1 MKIPL
6 SWLKEYVTLPAKITS
21 DQISQAFVKVGFEIE
36 SIEAQG
42 ADLKGPLVV
51 GKVLSIEELSEHK
64 KPIRFVGLDV
74 GEKRTRYVICGARN
88 FKVND
93 LVVVALPGAL
103 LPGDFKI
110 SARETY
116 GKISD
121 GMICSAKEI
130 GISDEHA
137 GIIVLQEGKIGQD
150 AIALLDVRD
159 VIFDVSVNP
168 DRGYAMSVRGLAR
181 ELAGSLQVKYVDPAD
196 PKIAKKF
203 GKNSNP
209 KAVSVKIE
217 DKSGADQ
224 IYIRTLDQVN
234 VKKSTPLWMQRR
246 IEKCGMR
253 SISLAVDI
261 TNYVMLELGQPLHAF
276 DAQYIMGGLRVVR
289 AGKFTKLTTLDKVDR
304 KLDPDN
310 LLIADAKTPL
320 ALAGTMGGLTSE
332 VSNMTTKIALEAAHF
347 DPLSISRNSRS
358 HNLSSEASR
367 RMERNTDPALAE
379 IASARATQLLID
391 LADAKYVGTS
401 QAGSPI
407 KNRKV
412 KISQTQ
418 ISKYL
423 GFPYTAK
430 QVKSAL
436 LLIGCKVAGSGDLL
450 TVEVPTWRPDLI
462 DFADFAEEIARL
474 NSYDLIP
481 ATLPTGKGGARLN
494 DMQYRKRAVA
504 ISLANQGFTEVINY
518 PFVSQEMVDLLG
530 FTGDRAKS
538 FKIANPMSEEFP
550 LLRTHLLPGLLTT
563 AVRNIGRGSKNLAI
577 FEIGTIFRNTTPLG
591 KAVNPGISK
600 RPSEKVIKDIYDG
613 VPKQMLFVGAVVT
626 GETVLSDWQGS
637 GSKFNWSDAIA
648 KAQEIIESTG
658 NDYEIFSSDLAP
670 WHPGRCA
677 ELRVNGKPV
686 AHAGELHPRV
696 ITALNLPERSCA
708 FAVILSELPS
718 AGVTKAP
725 AIWSFP
731 AVVQDVALV
740 VESKISAAD
749 LTAAIKQGA
758 GPLLESIVLF
768 DRYDQMAG
776 NKVSLAFTLTFR
788 ASDRTLTSDEV
799 ALYRDQAIAQAAK
812 SVGAV
817 LRGNA

>member
-6 SWLKEYVTLPAKITS
+6 SWLKEFITLPAKITS
-21 DQISQAFVKVGFEIE
+21 EQISQAFVKVGFEIE
-36 SIEAQG
+36 SIEEQG

-74 GEKRTRYVICGARN
+74 GEKKTRYVICGARN

-203 GKNSNP
+203 GKNNNP
-209 KAVSVKIE
+209 KVVSVKIE

-332 VSNMTTKIALEAAHF
+332 VSSMTTKIALEAAHF

-407 KNRKV
+407 KNRKL

-462 DFADFAEEIARL
+462 NFADFAEEIARL

-577 FEIGTIFRNTTPLG
+577 FEIGTIFRNTTSLG

-600 RPSEKVIKDIYDG
+600 RPSKKVIEDIYDG

-658 NDYEIFSSDLAP
+658 NDYEILSSDLAP

>member
-1 MKIPL
+1 
-6 SWLKEYVTLPAKITS
+6 
-21 DQISQAFVKVGFEIE
+21 
-36 SIEAQG
+36 
-42 ADLKGPLVV
+42 
-51 GKVLSIEELSEHK
+51 
-64 KPIRFVGLDV
+64 
-74 GEKRTRYVICGARN
+74 
-88 FKVND
+88 
-93 LVVVALPGAL
+93 
-103 LPGDFKI
+103 
-110 SARETY
+110 
-116 GKISD
+116 
-121 GMICSAKEI
+121 
-130 GISDEHA
+130 
-137 GIIVLQEGKIGQD
+137 
-150 AIALLDVRD
+150 
-159 VIFDVSVNP
+159 
-168 DRGYAMSVRGLAR
+168 
-181 ELAGSLQVKYVDPAD
+181 
-196 PKIAKKF
+196 
-203 GKNSNP
+203 
-209 KAVSVKIE
+209 
-217 DKSGADQ
+217 
-224 IYIRTLDQVN
+224 
-234 VKKSTPLWMQRR
+234 
-246 IEKCGMR
+246 
-253 SISLAVDI
+253 
-261 TNYVMLELGQPLHAF
+261 
-276 DAQYIMGGLRVVR
+276 MGGLRVVR

-462 DFADFAEEIARL
+462 NFADFAEEIARL

-626 GETVLSDWQGS
+626 GETVLSDWQGL

>member
-74 GEKRTRYVICGARN
+74 GEKKTRYVICGARN

>member
-6 SWLKEYVTLPAKITS
+6 SWLKEYVTLPAKIAS
-21 DQISQAFVKVGFEIE
+21 EQISQAFVKVGFEIE
-36 SIEAQG
+36 SIEEQG

-74 GEKRTRYVICGARN
+74 GEKKTRYVICGARN

-217 DKSGADQ
+217 DKTGADQ

-276 DAQYIMGGLRVVR
+276 DAQYIIGGLRVVR

-332 VSNMTTKIALEAAHF
+332 VSNVTTKIALEAAHF

-379 IASARATQLLID
+379 IASARATQLLMD

-430 QVKSAL
+430 QVKGAL

-462 DFADFAEEIARL
+462 NFADFAEEIARL

-481 ATLPTGKGGARLN
+481 ATLPTGKDGARLN

-550 LLRTHLLPGLLTT
+550 LLRTHLLPGLLAT

-626 GETVLSDWQGS
+626 GETILSDWQGS
-637 GSKFNWSDAIA
+637 GSKFYWSDAIA
-648 KAQEIIESTG
+648 KAEEIIESTG

>member
-21 DQISQAFVKVGFEIE
+21 EQISQAFVKVGFEIE
-36 SIEAQG
+36 SIEEQG

-74 GEKRTRYVICGARN
+74 GEKKTRYVICGARN

-332 VSNMTTKIALEAAHF
+332 VSNVTTKIALEAAHF
-347 DPLSISRNSRS
+347 DSLSISRNSRS

-462 DFADFAEEIARL
+462 NFADFAEEIARL

-626 GETVLSDWQGS
+626 GETVLSDWQGL

>member
-6 SWLKEYVTLPAKITS
+6 SWLREFVALPPKINS
-21 DQISQAFVKVGFEIE
+21 EQVSQAFVKVGFEVE
-36 SIEAQG
+36 SIEEQG
-42 ADLKGPLVV
+42 RDLKGPLVV
-51 GKVLSIEELSEHK
+51 GKILSIEELSGHK
-64 KPIRFVGLDV
+64 KPIRFVGIDV
-74 GEKRTRYVICGARN
+74 GEKKTRYVICGARN

-93 LVVVALPGAL
+93 LVVVALPGAT

-116 GKISD
+116 GKVSD

-150 AIALLDVRD
+150 AIKLLEVND
-159 VIFDVSVNP
+159 VIFDIAVNP

-181 ELAGSLQVKYVDPAD
+181 ELAGSLQLKFVDPAD

-203 GKNSNP
+203 GKSKNP
-209 KAVSVKIE
+209 KAISVKIE

-224 IYIRTLDQVN
+224 IYIRTLENVN

-289 AGKFTKLTTLDKVDR
+289 AGKFNKLTTLDKVDR

-310 LLIADAKTPL
+310 LLIADSKSAL

-332 VSNMTTKIALEAAHF
+332 VSSLTTKIALEAAHF
-347 DPLSISRNSRS
+347 DPISIARNSRS

-367 RMERNTDPALAE
+367 RMERNTDPVLAE

-391 LADAKYVGTS
+391 LADAKYVGAS
-401 QAGSPI
+401 YAGSPI
-407 KNRKV
+407 KNRKE
-412 KISQTQ
+412 KISLSQ
-418 ISKYL
+418 ISQYL
-423 GFPYTAK
+423 GYPYTLKQAK
-430 QVKSAL
+430 TAL
-436 LLIGCKVAGSGDLL
+436 LSIGCKVLGSGDLL

-462 DFADFAEEIARL
+462 NFADFAEEIARL

-481 ATLPTGKGGARLN
+481 ATLPIGKGGGRLS
-494 DMQYRKRAVA
+494 DLQYRKRAVA
-504 ISLANQGFTEVINY
+504 TALANQGFTEVINY
-518 PFVSQEMVDLLG
+518 PFVSQEMVELLG

-538 FKIANPMSEEFP
+538 FRITNPMSEEFP

-563 AVRNIGRGSKNLAI
+563 AVRNIGRGAKNLAI
-577 FEIGTIFRNTTPLG
+577 FEIGTVFRNTTPLG
-591 KAVNPGISK
+591 KAVNPGVNK
-600 RPSEKVIKDIYDG
+600 RPSEKIIKEIYDG

-626 GETVLSDWQGS
+626 GEKILSDWQGS
-637 GSKFNWSDAIA
+637 GSKFTWSDAIA

-658 NDYEIFSSDLAP
+658 NDFEVIGSDLAP

-696 ITALNLPERSCA
+696 IAALNLPDRSCA
-708 FAVILSELPS
+708 FAVILSELPV

-725 AIWSFP
+725 AIWNFP

-740 VESKISAAD
+740 VNAKTTAAD
-749 LTAAIKQGA
+749 LAAALKLGA
-758 GPLLESIVLF
+758 GSLLESIVLF
-768 DRYDQMAG
+768 DRYDQMADD
-776 NKVSLAFTLTFR
+776 KVSLAFTLTFR

-799 ALYRDQAIAQAAK
+799 ARYRDQAIAQAAK
-812 SVGAV
+812 TLGAV

>member
-21 DQISQAFVKVGFEIE
+21 EQISQAFVKVGFEIE
-36 SIEAQG
+36 SIEEQG

-74 GEKRTRYVICGARN
+74 GEKKTRYVICGARN

-103 LPGDFKI
+103 LPGDFKS

-332 VSNMTTKIALEAAHF
+332 VSNVTTKIALEAAHF

-407 KNRKV
+407 KNHKV

-462 DFADFAEEIARL
+462 NFADFAEEIARL

-494 DMQYRKRAVA
+494 DMHYRKRAVA
-504 ISLANQGFTEVINY
+504 VSLANQGFTEVINY

-626 GETVLSDWQGS
+626 GETILSDWQGS

>member
-21 DQISQAFVKVGFEIE
+21 EQISQAFVKVGFEIE
-36 SIEAQG
+36 SIEEQG

-74 GEKRTRYVICGARN
+74 GEKKTRYVICGARN

-209 KAVSVKIE
+209 KAVSIKIE
-217 DKSGADQ
+217 DKTGADQ

-332 VSNMTTKIALEAAHF
+332 VSNVTTKIALEAAHF

-462 DFADFAEEIARL
+462 NFADFAEEIARL

-481 ATLPTGKGGARLN
+481 ATLPTGKDGARLN

-626 GETVLSDWQGS
+626 GETILSDWQGS

>member
-74 GEKRTRYVICGARN
+74 GEKKTRYVICGARN

-332 VSNMTTKIALEAAHF
+332 VSNITTKIALEAAHF

-462 DFADFAEEIARL
+462 NFADFAEEIARL

-708 FAVILSELPS
+708 FAVILSELQS

>member
-21 DQISQAFVKVGFEIE
+21 EQISQAFVKVGFEIE
-36 SIEAQG
+36 SIEEQG

-74 GEKRTRYVICGARN
+74 GEKKTRYVICGARN

-209 KAVSVKIE
+209 KAVSIKIE
-217 DKSGADQ
+217 DKTGADQ

-332 VSNMTTKIALEAAHF
+332 VSNVTTKIALEAAHF

-462 DFADFAEEIARL
+462 NFADFAEEIARL

-481 ATLPTGKGGARLN
+481 ATLPTGKDGARLN

-626 GETVLSDWQGS
+626 GETILSDWQGS

-708 FAVILSELPS
+708 FAVILSVLPS

>member
-21 DQISQAFVKVGFEIE
+21 EQISQAFVKVGFEIE
-36 SIEAQG
+36 SIEEQG

-74 GEKRTRYVICGARN
+74 GEKKTRYVICGARN

-332 VSNMTTKIALEAAHF
+332 VSNVTTKIALEAAHF

-462 DFADFAEEIARL
+462 NFADFAEEIARL

-481 ATLPTGKGGARLN
+481 ATLPTGKDGARLN

-626 GETVLSDWQGS
+626 GETILSDWQGS

>member
-1 MKIPL
+1 MKVPL
-6 SWLKEYVTLPAKITS
+6 SWLQEFVALPAKINAEK
-21 DQISQAFVKVGFEIE
+21 ISQAFVKVGFEVEAIE
-36 SIEAQG
+36 EQG
-42 ADLKGPLVV
+42 ADLKGPIVV
-51 GKVLSIEELSEHK
+51 GKVVSIEELSGHK

-74 GEKRTRYVICGARN
+74 GEKKTRYVICGARN

-93 LVVVALPGAL
+93 LVVVALPGAV

-116 GKISD
+116 GKVSD

-137 GIIVLQEGKIGQD
+137 GIIVLQEGKVGQD
-150 AIALLDVRD
+150 AKALLDVSD
-159 VIFDVSVNP
+159 VIFDIAVNP

-203 GKNSNP
+203 GKSKNL

-224 IYIRTLDQVN
+224 IYIRTLDHVN

-304 KLDPDN
+304 KLNPDN
-310 LLIADAKTPL
+310 LLIADSKTPL
-320 ALAGTMGGLTSE
+320 ALAGTMGGLVSE
-332 VSNMTTKIALEAAHF
+332 VTNETTKIALEAAHF
-347 DPLSISRNSRS
+347 DPLTIARNSRS

-367 RMERNTDPALAE
+367 RIERNTDPALAE

-401 QAGSPI
+401 QAGLPM
-407 KNRKV
+407 KNRRV
-412 KISQTQ
+412 KISQSK
-418 ISKYL
+418 ISKFL
-423 GFPYTAK
+423 GFSYTTK
-430 QVKSAL
+430 QVKNAL
-436 LLIGCKVAGSGDLL
+436 LLIGCKVTGSADLL
-450 TVEVPTWRPDLI
+450 TVETPTWRPDLI
-462 DFADFAEEIARL
+462 NFADFAEEIARL
-474 NSYDLIP
+474 NGYDLIP
-481 ATLPTGKGGARLN
+481 ATLPIGKGGARLN
-494 DMQYRKRAVA
+494 DIQYRKRAVA
-504 ISLANQGFTEVINY
+504 TALANQGFTEVINY
-518 PFVSQEMVDLLG
+518 PFVSQEMINLLG

-538 FKIANPMSEEFP
+538 FRIANPMSEEMP

-577 FEIGTIFRNTTPLG
+577 FEIGSVFRNTIELG
-591 KAVNPGISK
+591 KAVSPGVNT
-600 RPSEKVIKDIYDG
+600 RPNEKVIKDIYAG
-613 VPKQMLFVGAVVT
+613 VPKQMLFVGGVVT

-658 NDYEIFSSDLAP
+658 NDYEVISSDLAP

-708 FAVILSELPS
+708 FAVILSELPA
-718 AGVTKAP
+718 AGVSKAP
-725 AIWSFP
+725 AISSFP
-731 AVVQDVALV
+731 PVVQDVALV
-740 VESKISAAD
+740 VDANVSAAG
-749 LTAAIKQGA
+749 LTSALKIGA
-758 GPLLESIVLF
+758 GALLESIVLF
-768 DRYDQMAG
+768 DRYDQMADG
-776 NKVSLAFTLTFR
+776 KVSLAFTLTFR

-799 ALYRDQAIAQAAK
+799 AKYRDQAIAQAAK

>member
-21 DQISQAFVKVGFEIE
+21 EQISQAFVKVGFEIE
-36 SIEAQG
+36 SIEEQG

-74 GEKRTRYVICGARN
+74 GEKKTRYVICGARN

-181 ELAGSLQVKYVDPAD
+181 ELAGSLQVKYVDTAD

-209 KAVSVKIE
+209 KAVSIKIE
-217 DKSGADQ
+217 DKTGADQ

-332 VSNMTTKIALEAAHF
+332 VSNVTTKIALEAAHF

-462 DFADFAEEIARL
+462 NFADFAEEIARL

-481 ATLPTGKGGARLN
+481 ATLPTGKDGARLN

-626 GETVLSDWQGS
+626 GETILSDWQGS

>member
-1 MKIPL
+1 
-6 SWLKEYVTLPAKITS
+6 
-21 DQISQAFVKVGFEIE
+21 
-36 SIEAQG
+36 
-42 ADLKGPLVV
+42 
-51 GKVLSIEELSEHK
+51 
-64 KPIRFVGLDV
+64 
-74 GEKRTRYVICGARN
+74 
-88 FKVND
+88 
-93 LVVVALPGAL
+93 
-103 LPGDFKI
+103 
-110 SARETY
+110 
-116 GKISD
+116 
-121 GMICSAKEI
+121 MICSAKEI

-217 DKSGADQ
+217 DKTGADQ

-253 SISLAVDI
+253 SISLAVDV

-332 VSNMTTKIALEAAHF
+332 VSNVTTKIALEAAHF

-379 IASARATQLLID
+379 IASARATQLLMD

-462 DFADFAEEIARL
+462 NFADFAEEIARL

-626 GETVLSDWQGS
+626 GETVLSDWQGL

>member
-21 DQISQAFVKVGFEIE
+21 EQISQAFVKVGFEIE
-36 SIEAQG
+36 SIEEQG

-74 GEKRTRYVICGARN
+74 GEKKTRYVICGARN

-103 LPGDFKI
+103 LPGDFNI

-209 KAVSVKIE
+209 KAVSIKIE
-217 DKSGADQ
+217 DKTGADQ

-332 VSNMTTKIALEAAHF
+332 VSNLTTKIALEAAHF

-462 DFADFAEEIARL
+462 NFADFAEEIARL

-481 ATLPTGKGGARLN
+481 ATLPTGKDGARLN

-626 GETVLSDWQGS
+626 GETILSDWQGS

-648 KAQEIIESTG
+648 KAEEIIESTG

-799 ALYRDQAIAQAAK
+799 ALYRDQAIAQATK
-812 SVGAV
+812 SVGAL

>member
-74 GEKRTRYVICGARN
+74 GEKKTRYVICGARN

-332 VSNMTTKIALEAAHF
+332 VSNVTTKIALEAAHF

-407 KNRKV
+407 KNRKL

-462 DFADFAEEIARL
+462 NFADFAEEIARL

-626 GETVLSDWQGS
+626 GETVLSDWQGL

-708 FAVILSELPS
+708 FAVILSEIPS

>member
-21 DQISQAFVKVGFEIE
+21 EQISQAFVKVGFEIE
-36 SIEAQG
+36 SIEEQG

-74 GEKRTRYVICGARN
+74 GEKKTRYVICGARN

-332 VSNMTTKIALEAAHF
+332 VSNLTTKIALEAAHF

-436 LLIGCKVAGSGDLL
+436 LLIGCKVAGSGHLL

-462 DFADFAEEIARL
+462 NFADFAEEIARL

-481 ATLPTGKGGARLN
+481 ATLPTGKDGARLN

-550 LLRTHLLPGLLTT
+550 LLRTHLLPGLLAT

-626 GETVLSDWQGS
+626 GETILSDWQGS

-648 KAQEIIESTG
+648 KAEEIIESTG

-768 DRYDQMAG
+768 DLYDQMAG

>member
-21 DQISQAFVKVGFEIE
+21 EQISQAFVKVGFEIE
-36 SIEAQG
+36 SIEEQG

-332 VSNMTTKIALEAAHF
+332 VSSMTTKIALEAAHF

-462 DFADFAEEIARL
+462 NFADFAEEIARL

-768 DRYDQMAG
+768 DRYDQIAG

-799 ALYRDQAIAQAAK
+799 GLYRDQAIAQAAK

>member
-21 DQISQAFVKVGFEIE
+21 EQISQAFVKVGFEIE
-36 SIEAQG
+36 SIEEQG

-74 GEKRTRYVICGARN
+74 GEKKTRYVICGARN

-332 VSNMTTKIALEAAHF
+332 VSNVTTKIALEAAHF

-462 DFADFAEEIARL
+462 NFADFAEEIARL

-481 ATLPTGKGGARLN
+481 ATLPTGKDGARLN

-577 FEIGTIFRNTTPLG
+577 FEIGTIFRNTTSLG

-626 GETVLSDWQGS
+626 GETILSDWQGS

-648 KAQEIIESTG
+648 KAEEIIESTG

>member
-21 DQISQAFVKVGFEIE
+21 EQISQAFVKVGFEIE
-36 SIEAQG
+36 SIEEQG

-74 GEKRTRYVICGARN
+74 GEKKTRYVICGARN

-332 VSNMTTKIALEAAHF
+332 VSNLTTKIALEAAHF

-462 DFADFAEEIARL
+462 NFADFAEEIARL

-481 ATLPTGKGGARLN
+481 ATLPTGKDGARLN

-577 FEIGTIFRNTTPLG
+577 FEIGTIFRNTTSLG

-626 GETVLSDWQGS
+626 GETILSDWQGS

-686 AHAGELHPRV
+686 AHAGELHPRI

>member
-6 SWLKEYVTLPAKITS
+6 SWLKEYATLPAKITS
-21 DQISQAFVKVGFEIE
+21 EQISQAFVKVGFEIE
-36 SIEAQG
+36 SIEEQG

-74 GEKRTRYVICGARN
+74 GEKKTRYVICGARN

-209 KAVSVKIE
+209 KAVSIKIE
-217 DKSGADQ
+217 DKTGADQ

-332 VSNMTTKIALEAAHF
+332 VSNVTTKIALEAAHF
-347 DPLSISRNSRS
+347 DPLSISRKFHFCPFRF
-358 HNLSSEASR
+358 
-367 RMERNTDPALAE
+367 
-379 IASARATQLLID
+379 
-391 LADAKYVGTS
+391 
-401 QAGSPI
+401 
-407 KNRKV
+407 
-412 KISQTQ
+412 
-418 ISKYL
+418 SK
-423 GFPYTAK
+423 
-430 QVKSAL
+430 
-436 LLIGCKVAGSGDLL
+436 
-450 TVEVPTWRPDLI
+450 
-462 DFADFAEEIARL
+462 
-474 NSYDLIP
+474 
-481 ATLPTGKGGARLN
+481 
-494 DMQYRKRAVA
+494 
-504 ISLANQGFTEVINY
+504 
-518 PFVSQEMVDLLG
+518 
-530 FTGDRAKS
+530 
-538 FKIANPMSEEFP
+538 
-550 LLRTHLLPGLLTT
+550 H
-563 AVRNIGRGSKNLAI
+563 
-577 FEIGTIFRNTTPLG
+577 TI
-591 KAVNPGISK
+591 
-600 RPSEKVIKDIYDG
+600 
-613 VPKQMLFVGAVVT
+613 
-626 GETVLSDWQGS
+626 
-637 GSKFNWSDAIA
+637 
-648 KAQEIIESTG
+648 
-658 NDYEIFSSDLAP
+658 
-670 WHPGRCA
+670 
-677 ELRVNGKPV
+677 
-686 AHAGELHPRV
+686 
-696 ITALNLPERSCA
+696 
-708 FAVILSELPS
+708 
-718 AGVTKAP
+718 
-725 AIWSFP
+725 
-731 AVVQDVALV
+731 
-740 VESKISAAD
+740 
-749 LTAAIKQGA
+749 
-758 GPLLESIVLF
+758 
-768 DRYDQMAG
+768 
-776 NKVSLAFTLTFR
+776 
-788 ASDRTLTSDEV
+788 
-799 ALYRDQAIAQAAK
+799 
-812 SVGAV
+812 
-817 LRGNA
+817 

>member
-21 DQISQAFVKVGFEIE
+21 EQISQAFVKVGFEIE
-36 SIEAQG
+36 SIEEQG

-74 GEKRTRYVICGARN
+74 GEKKTRYVICGARN

-217 DKSGADQ
+217 DKTGADQ

-332 VSNMTTKIALEAAHF
+332 VSNVTTKIALEAAHF

-462 DFADFAEEIARL
+462 NFADFAEEIARL

-481 ATLPTGKGGARLN
+481 ATLPTGKDGARLN

-626 GETVLSDWQGS
+626 GETILSDWQGS

-648 KAQEIIESTG
+648 KAEEIIESTG

>member
-21 DQISQAFVKVGFEIE
+21 EQISQAFVKVGFEIE
-36 SIEAQG
+36 SIEEQG

-74 GEKRTRYVICGARN
+74 GEKKTRYVICGARN

-209 KAVSVKIE
+209 KAVSIKIE
-217 DKSGADQ
+217 DKTGADQ

-332 VSNMTTKIALEAAHF
+332 VSNVTTKIALEAAHF

-462 DFADFAEEIARL
+462 NFADFAEEIARL

-626 GETVLSDWQGS
+626 GETILSDWQGS

>member
-21 DQISQAFVKVGFEIE
+21 EQISQAFVKVGFEIE
-36 SIEAQG
+36 SIEEQG

-74 GEKRTRYVICGARN
+74 GEKKTRYVICGARN

-209 KAVSVKIE
+209 KAVSIKIE
-217 DKSGADQ
+217 DKTGADQ

-332 VSNMTTKIALEAAHF
+332 VSNLTTKIALEAAHF

-462 DFADFAEEIARL
+462 NFADFAEEIARL

-481 ATLPTGKGGARLN
+481 ATLPTGKDGARLN

-626 GETVLSDWQGS
+626 GETILSDWQGS

-648 KAQEIIESTG
+648 KAEEIIESTG

>member
-21 DQISQAFVKVGFEIE
+21 EQISQAFVKVGFEIE
-36 SIEAQG
+36 SIEEQG

-74 GEKRTRYVICGARN
+74 GEKKTRYVICGARN

-209 KAVSVKIE
+209 KAVSIKIE
-217 DKSGADQ
+217 DKTGADQ

-332 VSNMTTKIALEAAHF
+332 VSNLTTKIALEAAHF

-462 DFADFAEEIARL
+462 NFADFAEEIARL

-481 ATLPTGKGGARLN
+481 ATLPTGKDGARLN

-600 RPSEKVIKDIYDG
+600 RPSEKIIKDIYDG

-626 GETVLSDWQGS
+626 GETILSDWQGS

-648 KAQEIIESTG
+648 KAEEIIESTG

>member
-21 DQISQAFVKVGFEIE
+21 EQISQAFVKVGFEIE
-36 SIEAQG
+36 SIEEQG

-74 GEKRTRYVICGARN
+74 GEKKTRYVICGARN

-332 VSNMTTKIALEAAHF
+332 VSNVTTKIALEAAHF

-462 DFADFAEEIARL
+462 NFADFAEEIARL

-481 ATLPTGKGGARLN
+481 ATLPTGKDGARLN

-626 GETVLSDWQGS
+626 GETILSDWQGS

-648 KAQEIIESTG
+648 KAEEIIESTG

>member
-21 DQISQAFVKVGFEIE
+21 EQISQAFVKVGFEIE
-36 SIEAQG
+36 SIEEQG

-74 GEKRTRYVICGARN
+74 GEKKTRYVICGARN

-217 DKSGADQ
+217 DKTGADQ

-332 VSNMTTKIALEAAHF
+332 VSNLTTKIALEAAHF

-436 LLIGCKVAGSGDLL
+436 QLIGCKVAGSGDLL

-462 DFADFAEEIARL
+462 NFADFAEEIARL

-626 GETVLSDWQGS
+626 GETILSDWQGS

>member
-21 DQISQAFVKVGFEIE
+21 EQISQAFVKVGFEIE
-36 SIEAQG
+36 SIEEQG

-74 GEKRTRYVICGARN
+74 GEKKTRYVICGARN

-462 DFADFAEEIARL
+462 NFADFAEEIARL

>member
-74 GEKRTRYVICGARN
+74 GEKKTRYVICGARN

-450 TVEVPTWRPDLI
+450 TVEVPTWRSDLI
-462 DFADFAEEIARL
+462 NFADFAEEIARL

-626 GETVLSDWQGS
+626 GETVLSDWQGL

>member
-21 DQISQAFVKVGFEIE
+21 EQISQAFVKVGFEIE
-36 SIEAQG
+36 SIEEQG

-74 GEKRTRYVICGARN
+74 GEKKTRYVICGARN

-209 KAVSVKIE
+209 KAVSIKIE
-217 DKSGADQ
+217 DKTGADQ

-332 VSNMTTKIALEAAHF
+332 VSNVTTKIALEAAHF

-462 DFADFAEEIARL
+462 NFADFAEEIARL

-481 ATLPTGKGGARLN
+481 ATLPTGKNGARLN

-577 FEIGTIFRNTTPLG
+577 FEIGTIFRNTTSLG

-626 GETVLSDWQGS
+626 GETILSDWQGS

>member
-21 DQISQAFVKVGFEIE
+21 EQISQAFVKVGFEIE
-36 SIEAQG
+36 SIEEQG

-74 GEKRTRYVICGARN
+74 GEKKTRYVICGARN

-462 DFADFAEEIARL
+462 NFADFAEEIARL

-481 ATLPTGKGGARLN
+481 ATLPTGKDGARLN

-577 FEIGTIFRNTTPLG
+577 FEIGTIFRNTTSLG

-626 GETVLSDWQGS
+626 GETVLSDWQGL